1 MSTIEPSERGLQ
13 RGQGL
18 SSQLPSHG
26 RPNMPPGPNAL
37 GAHGLRAASQV
48 QRLGGGRDTGSM
60 PGTPERSGDG
70 TGFSWDLTL
79 RRGQRAE
86 LALGRKGPPAEELEV
101 GSRAGRGEYG

>member
-1 MSTIEPSERGLQ
+1 MSTIEPSEWGLQ

-48 QRLGGGRDTGSM
+48 QGRGGGG
-60 PGTPERSGDG
+60 GTQGPCQGHLRGLEMEQASLG
-70 TGFSWDLTL
+70 T
-79 RRGQRAE
+79 
-86 LALGRKGPPAEELEV
+86 
-101 GSRAGRGEYG
+101 

>member
-1 MSTIEPSERGLQ
+1 MSTIEPSEWGLQ

-48 QRLGGGRDTGSM
+48 QGRGGGGRPPQPHRVHARDT
-60 PGTPERSGDG
+60 
-70 TGFSWDLTL
+70 
-79 RRGQRAE
+79 
-86 LALGRKGPPAEELEV
+86 
-101 GSRAGRGEYG
+101 